1 MDKIIECDCGI
12 SYHKS
17 ERQKHNHTKYH
28 KLYLHSEKLEYSRI
42 KLMLE
47 LNKHEDKEL
56 RHQLTSIEYLLNE
69 NERERKE
76 FLN

>member
-1 MDKIIECDCGI
+1 
-12 SYHKS
+12 
-17 ERQKHNHTKYH
+17 
-28 KLYLHSEKLEYSRI
+28 
-42 KLMLE
+42 MLE